1 LRIPAHLLA
10 LGILVM
16 CVVGSFAIRNT
27 LFDVIAMLTVGF
39 VGYLLGRARIP
50 VAPVLLGLV
59 LGPTLEREVRTALVM
74 SEGSYSIFFDS
85 APSLFFLGLAVLIIV
100 GQALGS
106 FRTRKAQ
113 QQEA

>member
-1 LRIPAHLLA
+1 
-10 LGILVM
+10 M

-27 LFDVIAMLTVGF
+27 LFDVVAMMAVGF
-39 VGYLLGRARIP
+39 MGYLLGLARIP

-85 APSLFFLGLAVLIIV
+85 VPSLVFLALAALVI
-100 GQALGS
+100 GAQALGS
-106 FRTRKAQ
+106 FRSRGQQ